1 MRCRVLVRKLGFL
14 KRVVGDVA
22 RGPSVRVKEAFS
34 DDLSSLCLVRECEE
48 LEEVLMTNYTED
60 ILRGEVVGSREI
72 KENIRDND
80 RQRLLCQCDEKSPLI
95 AEVAREVGWRN
106 LWDICLSFGEKHSI
120 GLQKLCR
127 IMSHHGRG
135 QYPCPLCENPQLQTD
150 TVLEHVVDC
159 HKNDL
164 NLDKE
169 WNVRV
174 LMKRLTDRNISFL
187 PKFRLLYVSHYH

>member
-1 MRCRVLVRKLGFL
+1 M
-14 KRVVGDVA
+14 
-22 RGPSVRVKEAFS
+22 
-34 DDLSSLCLVRECEE
+34 VRECEE

-60 ILRGEVVGSREI
+60 ILRGEVVGSSEI

-169 WNVRV
+169 W
-174 LMKRLTDRNISFL
+174 MCE
-187 PKFRLLYVSHYH
+187 Y